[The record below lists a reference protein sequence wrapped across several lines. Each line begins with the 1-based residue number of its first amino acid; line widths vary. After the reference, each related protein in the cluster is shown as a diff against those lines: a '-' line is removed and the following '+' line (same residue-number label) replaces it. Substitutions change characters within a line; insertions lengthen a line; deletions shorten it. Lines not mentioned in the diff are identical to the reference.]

1 MHYGEDMEIPEK
13 IIEKYIKIRRLALNG
28 EVNER
33 DVAKRL
39 MGKLQREY
47 PNIDQQATTWERMEH
62 GSAYNDP
69 PVDDRP
75 HWGDLYKEQQRAK
88 REAEWRQRFTE
99 WGQAATSA
107 FSWAANMA
115 SQAFGVQEARNMALE
130 QSYTNIGIRYNN
142 SGSRSV
148 NIKIT
153 PEAMSYIHRMTEEQ
167 RVHYCR
173 CVSERIASEV
183 YKAIT

>member
-1 MHYGEDMEIPEK
+1 MATPDK
-13 IIEKYIKIRRLALNG
+13 VIEKYIKIRKRAIG
-28 EVNER
+28 GSDNER

-39 MGKLQREY
+39 MVKMQREY
-47 PNIDQQATTWERMEH
+47 PNIDQEATIWERMED
-62 GSAYNDP
+62 GAAYSDP
-69 PVDDRP
+69 PQDDRP

-88 REAEWRQRFTE
+88 REAEWRQRFTQ

-107 FSWAANMA
+107 FSWAATMA
-115 SQAFGVQEARNMALE
+115 SQAFGVQEARNLAVE
-130 QSYTNIGIRYNN
+130 QSYTSVGIRYNV

-153 PEAMSYIHRMTEEQ
+153 PEAMSYIHGMTEEQ
-167 RVHYCR
+167 KVHYCR